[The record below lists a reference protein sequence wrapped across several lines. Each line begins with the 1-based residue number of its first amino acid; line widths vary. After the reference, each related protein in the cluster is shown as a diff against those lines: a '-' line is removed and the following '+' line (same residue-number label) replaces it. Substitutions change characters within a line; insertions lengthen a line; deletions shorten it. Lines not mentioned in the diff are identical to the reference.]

1 MTAVT
6 AMPAVSAEPEGGLGG
21 GFCRVQIAGPTTR
34 VDLAVPTAVPL
45 AALLPSVV
53 AFAEQDGAAP
63 HGWALSRLDGT
74 RLDPAA
80 ALAVAGIREGELL
93 LLHPARDRVGE
104 PLYDDVVEVL
114 GEGAAEPGWSSR
126 DTRAAA
132 AVLGVLAVLGAVW
145 AGVAVGTPLAGVLLG
160 VLTLLLLGGGAAL
173 SHAAAD
179 VPAGTVLGALAAVTG
194 AAFGVVL
201 LGPPFGAAHVLVAA
215 AVAVLVAATGPALV
229 DGGDAVFVGL
239 GLTALLALLGGGL
252 VLLAGAT
259 PAEAAAVVA
268 PLALALTTAAPTV
281 ALRLS
286 RIPRP
291 PLPRTA
297 ADLAEVPGQLD
308 LDRVLDRVRR
318 ARALLSGLVAGC
330 YAAATLG
337 VAVLTS
343 DTTTVWSAVL
353 AAVLTILMLLR
364 ARLFRQRAQVAA
376 PLVGVAVILLAAI
389 VAVTRGSADS
399 VLLTV
404 VLPVALVLAVV
415 AGAFG
420 VWGGRRPLNP
430 RLSRALDVLETL
442 LLLAVV
448 PLALAVWDVYTLLL
462 EIRA

>member
-1 MTAVT
+1 MTAT
-6 AMPAVSAEPEGGLGG
+6 QAEPESVVGG

-45 AALLPSVV
+45 AALLPSIVS
-53 AFAEQDGAAP
+53 FAEQDAAAP
-63 HGWALSRLDGT
+63 QGWALSRLDGA

-80 ALAVAGIREGELL
+80 ALTVAGIREGELL

-114 GEGAAEPGWSSR
+114 GEGAAESGWSPR
-126 DTRAAA
+126 ETRAAA

-145 AGVAVGTPLAGVLLG
+145 AGVTVGTPLAGVLLG
-160 VLTLLLLGGGAAL
+160 VLTLLLLGGGAAM
-173 SHAAAD
+173 SHAAGD
-179 VPAGTVLGALAAVTG
+179 VPAGTVLGALAALTG

-201 LGPPFGAAHVLVAA
+201 LGPPFGAAHVVVAA

-239 GLTALLALLGGGL
+239 GLTALLALFGGAL

-259 PAEAAAVVA
+259 PARAAAVVA

-297 ADLAEVPGQLD
+297 ADLAEVPGQLE

-330 YAAATLG
+330 YAAAALG
-337 VAVLTS
+337 VAVLTR
-343 DTTTVWSAVL
+343 DTATVWPAVL
-353 AAVLTILMLLR
+353 AAVLTVLMLLR

-376 PLVGVAVILLAAI
+376 PLVGVAVVLVAAMA
-389 VAVTRGSADS
+389 AVVRNTENDA
-399 VLLTV
+399 VLLGV
-404 VLPVALVLAVV
+404 AMPVALALGAV

-430 RLSRALDVLETL
+430 RLSRGLDVLETL

-448 PLALAVWDVYTLLL
+448 PLALAVWDVYTMLL

>member
-1 MTAVT
+1 MTT
-6 AMPAVSAEPEGGLGG
+6 AAAEPDGTGG

-45 AALLPSVV
+45 AALLPSIVS
-53 AFAEQDGAAP
+53 FAEQDAAAP
-63 HGWALSRLDGT
+63 QGWALSRPDGA

-80 ALAVAGIREGELL
+80 ALTVAGIREGEML

-114 GEGAAEPGWSSR
+114 GEGAAESGWSPR
-126 DTRAAA
+126 ETRAAA

-145 AGVAVGTPLAGVLLG
+145 AGVTVGTPLAGVLLG
-160 VLTLLLLGGGAAL
+160 VLTLLLLGGGAAM
-173 SHAAAD
+173 SHAAGD
-179 VPAGTVLGALAAVTG
+179 VPAGTVLGALAALTG

-201 LGPPFGAAHVLVAA
+201 LGPPFGAAHVVVAA

-239 GLTALLALLGGGL
+239 GLTALLALLGGAL

-259 PAEAAAVVA
+259 PARAAAVVA

-297 ADLAEVPGQLD
+297 ADLAEVPGQLE

-330 YAAATLG
+330 YAAAALS
-337 VAVLTS
+337 VAVLTR
-343 DTTTVWSAVL
+343 DTATVWPAVL
-353 AAVLTILMLLR
+353 AAVLTVLMLLR

-376 PLVGVAVILLAAI
+376 PLVGVAVVLVAAMAAVVRNTENDAVLLG
-389 VAVTRGSADS
+389 VAV
-399 VLLTV
+399 
-404 VLPVALVLAVV
+404 PVALALGAV

-430 RLSRALDVLETL
+430 RLSRGLDVLETL

-448 PLALAVWDVYTLLL
+448 PLALAVWDVYTMLL

>member
-1 MTAVT
+1 
-6 AMPAVSAEPEGGLGG
+6 
-21 GFCRVQIAGPTTR
+21 
-34 VDLAVPTAVPL
+34 
-45 AALLPSVV
+45 
-53 AFAEQDGAAP
+53 
-63 HGWALSRLDGT
+63 
-74 RLDPAA
+74 
-80 ALAVAGIREGELL
+80 
-93 LLHPARDRVGE
+93 
-104 PLYDDVVEVL
+104 
-114 GEGAAEPGWSSR
+114 
-126 DTRAAA
+126 
-132 AVLGVLAVLGAVW
+132 
-145 AGVAVGTPLAGVLLG
+145 